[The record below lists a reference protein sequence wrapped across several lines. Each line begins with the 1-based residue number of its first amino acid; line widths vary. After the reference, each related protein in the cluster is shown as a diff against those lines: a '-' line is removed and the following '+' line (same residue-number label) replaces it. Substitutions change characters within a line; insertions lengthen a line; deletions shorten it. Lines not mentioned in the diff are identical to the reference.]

1 MPHLLAY
8 DISDDGRRYRASRVL
23 LDYGERVQES
33 VFWLDIDPELCER
46 MWKRLNRVI
55 LDSEDVVWLVPVC
68 RACAKAVV
76 TTGKTRVPE
85 VPEFYVL

>member
-8 DISDDGRRYRASRVL
+8 DIADDGRRYRAARVL

-33 VFWLDIDPELCER
+33 VFWLDIDAELCER
-46 MWKRLNRVI
+46 MWTRLRHVI
-55 LDSEDVVWLVPVC
+55 LGDEDVVWLVPVC
-68 RACAKAVV
+68 HACAKDVR